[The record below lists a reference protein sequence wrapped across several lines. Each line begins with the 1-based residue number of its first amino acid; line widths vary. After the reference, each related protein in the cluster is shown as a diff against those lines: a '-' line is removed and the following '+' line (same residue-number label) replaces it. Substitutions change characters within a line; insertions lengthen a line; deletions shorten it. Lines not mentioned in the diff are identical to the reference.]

1 MRNEA
6 YLLPTVFSMSIAPC
20 SRHILTANKLQG
32 AGTVG
37 HPILW
42 SADCKKNNRT
52 MSKRKMSNKLTAS
65 RGKPAVAIQIEHSPK
80 GKWKVVGGGDRDQ
93 WNDRLLNLVVRAL
106 PVDQHNDDAVSHAG
120 SAVAA
125 GTVDMNPSDPI
136 EGMLIAQLV
145 VANEAALSM
154 YRRAWACPPDH
165 YFEAHTKYL
174 QLADKASRTV
184 AMLTERLDQHR
195 GRGHQQ
201 IVVKHVTVNADQ
213 AMVADNIVT
222 GKTNDVTSAAKLLAA
237 TVDQPM
243 PNIGPTKDT
252 VPVDGGRKSE

>member
-1 MRNEA
+1 MTEDA
-6 YLLPTVFSMSIAPC
+6 KA
-20 SRHILTANKLQG
+20 
-32 AGTVG
+32 
-37 HPILW
+37 
-42 SADCKKNNRT
+42 
-52 MSKRKMSNKLTAS
+52 KRKNEPGIVMLDPNPKSTMKSVAGADHDEWNLRQANLVLAGLPGKRDDQANTAILS
-65 RGKPAVAIQIEHSPK
+65 GMVDMKPA
-80 GKWKVVGGGDRDQ
+80 
-93 WNDRLLNLVVRAL
+93 
-106 PVDQHNDDAVSHAG
+106 
-120 SAVAA
+120 
-125 GTVDMNPSDPI
+125 DPI
-136 EGMLIAQLV
+136 EGILIAQLV

-154 YRRAWACPPDH
+154 YRPAWACPPDH

-195 GRGHQQ
+195 GRGQQQ

-222 GKTNDVTSAAKLLAA
+222 GKTNDAVSAVKLLAA

-243 PNIGPTKDT
+243 PNIGPTKEA